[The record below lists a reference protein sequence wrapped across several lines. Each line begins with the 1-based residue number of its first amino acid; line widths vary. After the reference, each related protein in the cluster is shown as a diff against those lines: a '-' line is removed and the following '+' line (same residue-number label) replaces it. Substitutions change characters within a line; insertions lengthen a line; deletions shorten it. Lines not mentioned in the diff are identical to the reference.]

1 MSKTSGFILATGS
14 LLIWVLGLWPLQ
26 SVTVRLPKKNDQLI
40 AVIHVSP
47 RDDIRLSYR
56 HSVELTRVEGLFRV
70 DAQSRLLAVETRMES
85 TGTGLPNTS
94 PGRTTFENGWLVVD
108 EQQKPLDSLRFFVVP
123 INQTQLF
130 IAGHSVDIDVLEGGT
145 LIEVAPQRIR
155 MFQWVLWS
163 AADVPF
169 KR

>member
-1 MSKTSGFILATGS
+1 MSKTTGFILATGS

-40 AVIHVSP
+40 TAVHVST

-70 DAQSRLLAVETRMES
+70 DAKSRLLAVETRMES

-94 PGRTTFENGWLVVD
+94 PARTTIENGWLVVD
-108 EQQKPLDSLRFFVVP
+108 EQNKPLDSLRFFVVP

-130 IAGHSVDIDVLEGGT
+130 IAGRSIDIDVLEGGT
-145 LIEVAPQRIR
+145 LIEIDVQRVR

-163 AADVPF
+163 VGGIPF